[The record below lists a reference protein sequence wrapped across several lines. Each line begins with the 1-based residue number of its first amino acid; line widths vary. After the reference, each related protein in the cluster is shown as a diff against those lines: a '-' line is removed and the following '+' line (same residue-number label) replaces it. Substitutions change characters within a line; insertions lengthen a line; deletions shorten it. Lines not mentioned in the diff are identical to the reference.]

1 VTSLFAAR
9 PRTWL
14 SLRWPRQVE
23 ATQIR
28 AGLAALHGLSTPGTS
43 DPPVLRVVG
52 RRDGLSHFLGVPTP
66 AVQAI
71 VAQLRQAVHG
81 CSVVQVEAA
90 SSSAFTAAAR
100 LSSSSTSRVLNTSE
114 PERAA
119 ACLLRSL
126 IPESSRER
134 VLLQVVLGPV
144 RRPLVTPA
152 AIAPVPTLRSFLS
165 GAAPAA
171 APDARRA
178 YGDKHGEAGW
188 RAVVY
193 VAAEAETTSRGRFLV
208 GRVGAA
214 LRTLE
219 APGVRLR
226 LHTVPPE
233 QAETARPWLFN
244 LTLNLSEAVVISG
257 WPSGPLPSLP
267 VDRLRTRTV
276 QPARIIPSRGR
287 IVAVSSAP
295 GRERPLALSEADST
309 RHLHLLGPT
318 GTGKSTTMLNLI
330 VQDMDAGRGLV
341 LVDPKGDL
349 VEDVLRRVPSHRS
362 DVVVL
367 DPTDSDRPVGLNPLA
382 GSERSGELVADQLL
396 SVFKRLYAGSWGP
409 RLQEILHA
417 GLLTIA
423 VRPDLTLC
431 HLPLLYVD
439 AGLRRRLVA
448 PVADD
453 PALGPFW
460 AWFESMSGAERATVL
475 APVMNKLRSVVLRP
489 SLRGVLGQTRP
500 RFDLNAALRSRAVV
514 LVNLA
519 KGSLGPEAAQ
529 LFGGLFVSQL
539 WQALQGRQALP
550 TERRG
555 LVCLH
560 LDEFQDYL
568 ALPTD
573 FAEVLTQARSAG
585 ASITLAHQHL
595 HQLPPELRSAVLAN
609 ARSKVV
615 FQTSHEDAAVLA
627 RSRQE
632 IEPEDLTELAAFE
645 AYASLMAEGA
655 LMPFASVRTVPAP
668 PVSSDPAA
676 IRAASRAR
684 YGVDRSSVEAE
695 LRSFSEGNAV
705 PAAPIGQRR
714 RRPGAGQ
721 EAL

>member
-1 VTSLFAAR
+1 MTGLFAAR

-23 ATQIR
+23 AAQIR

-43 DPPVLRVVG
+43 DPLVLRVIG
-52 RRDGLSHFLGVPTP
+52 QRDRLSHSLGVPTP

-71 VAQLRQAVHG
+71 VAQLRQAVPG
-81 CSVVQVEAA
+81 CSVVEAEPM
-90 SSSAFTAAAR
+90 SPPAFNAAAR
-100 LSSSSTSRVLNTSE
+100 LSSSATSRVLNTAE

-134 VLLQVVLGPV
+134 LLLHVVLGPV

-152 AIAPVPTLRSFLS
+152 AITPVPGLRSILS
-165 GAAPAA
+165 GAASAA
-171 APDARRA
+171 APDTRRA
-178 YGDKHGEAGW
+178 FADKHGEAGW

-193 VAAEAETTSRGRFLV
+193 IAAQAETTSRGRFLV

-226 LHTVPPE
+226 LRTVPPE
-233 QAETARPWLFN
+233 QAEIARPWLFN
-244 LTLNLSEAVVISG
+244 LTLNLSEAVLVSG
-257 WPSGPLPSLP
+257 WPCGPLPGLP

-276 QPARIIPSRGR
+276 PPARVIPSRGR
-287 IVAVSSAP
+287 IVAVSTAP
-295 GRERPLALSEADST
+295 GRERPLALSETDST

-330 VQDMDAGRGLV
+330 VQDMEAGRGLV

-349 VEDVLRRVPSHRS
+349 VEDVLRRVPPHRS
-362 DVVVL
+362 DIVVL

-382 GSERSGELVADQLL
+382 GSERPGELVADQLL

-431 HLPLLYVD
+431 HLPLLYLD

-460 AWFESMSGAERATVL
+460 AWFESISDAERASVL

-500 RFDLNAALRSRAVV
+500 RFDLDAALRSRAVV

-519 KGSLGPEAAQ
+519 KGRLGPEAAQ

-539 WQALQGRQALP
+539 WQALQSRQAMP
-550 TERRG
+550 TDRRS
-555 LVCLH
+555 LVCLY

-573 FAEVLTQARSAG
+573 FADVLAQARSAG
-585 ASITLAHQHL
+585 VSITLAHQHL

-609 ARSKVV
+609 ARSKLV
-615 FQTSHEDAAVLA
+615 FQTSHDDAAVLA
-627 RSRQE
+627 RSRPE
-632 IEPEDLTELAAFE
+632 IETEDLTELAAFE
-645 AYASLMAEGA
+645 AYASLVADGA
-655 LMPFASVRTVPAP
+655 LTAFASVRTLPAP
-668 PVSSDPAA
+668 PTTSDPAA

-695 LRSFSEGNAV
+695 LRSFGMGSAV

-714 RRPGAGQ
+714 RRPGVGQ
-721 EAL
+721 EAS